1 MNIDMELLR
10 KLPKTDL
17 HCHLDGSMR
26 VSTILDIAKKNSVEL
41 PTTDEEEL
49 KKIVQMDENCK
60 SLVDYL
66 TAFGVTTKV
75 MQDYDSL
82 KRIAFELTEDAAS
95 ENIRYLEVRY
105 APCLHQERGLK
116 LTQIV
121 DAVVDG
127 LKEGERQFNIKT
139 GVIICGL
146 RHLNPTIALELADL
160 TIAFKNRGVVAFDL
174 AGAEAD
180 YPAKDFKE
188 AFSRTINNL
197 INSTVHA
204 GEAFGPD
211 SISQA
216 IRYCGAHRIGHG
228 TRLIEDG
235 DLLHYVNDH
244 RIALEICL
252 TSNVQTCAVESFK
265 THPLKM
271 YYDLGLRITLNTD
284 NRLVSNTDMTTE
296 LFRAAKTFNM
306 SISDIANIILNG
318 FKSAFVPY
326 GDKTKLI
333 RNAIKE
339 LDNLVGSRK
348 NEYHY

>member
-1 MNIDMELLR
+1 MNIDLELLR

-26 VSTILDIAKKNSVEL
+26 VATILELAKKNSVEL
-41 PTTDEEEL
+41 PTTDEEQL
-49 KKIVQMDENCK
+49 KKLVQMDENCK

-66 TAFGVTTKV
+66 QAFGITTKV

-82 KRIAFELTEDAAS
+82 KQIAFELAEDAAK

-116 LTQIV
+116 LTHIV
-121 DAVVDG
+121 DAVLEG
-127 LKEGERQFNIKT
+127 LKQGEKNYDIKT
-139 GVIICGL
+139 GIIICGL
-146 RHLNPTIALELADL
+146 RHLNPASALELADL
-160 TIAFKNRGVVAFDL
+160 TIAYKNRGVVAFDL
-174 AGAEAD
+174 AGAEYD

-188 AFSRTINNL
+188 AFSRVINNL

-216 IRYCGAHRIGHG
+216 LRYCGAHRIGHG

-235 DLLHYVNDH
+235 DLLNYVNDH
-244 RIALEICL
+244 RIALEVCL

-296 LFRAAKTFNM
+296 LFRAANTFNM

-318 FKSAFVPY
+318 FKSAFTPY
-326 GDKTKLI
+326 SEKQKLI

-339 LDNLVGSRK
+339 LDKLVGTRK